1 MSKNLQISYLLDF
14 YGDMLTDKQQE
25 VMEQYYNDDLSL
37 AEIAAN
43 LGITRQGVRDSI
55 KRGEGI
61 LLELEQKVGFAG
73 RYRAVSEGLMQLQK
87 LARNIRFVNSTAYT
101 FSDEIDKDSKE
112 MLRILDELQG
122 QEVMDSLTPAQ
133 QVVKIVNEELT
144 NLMGGQEAARIHIK
158 NKGQTVIMMCGLQGN
173 GKTTHAAKLAKYFL
187 KEGRRPLLV
196 ACDVYRPAAID
207 QLQVLGEQI
216 HVPVFTMGTEK
227 PPVIAQK
234 ALARARDYGN
244 DIVILDTA
252 GRLQID
258 EQLMQELVD
267 IKQAVQVDET
277 LLVVDAMAGQDA
289 VNVAKTFHEKIG
301 VDGIVLTK
309 TDGDTR
315 GGAALSVLAVT
326 GKPIKFQGTGEK
338 LDDLEVFHP
347 GRMAGRILGMG
358 DVLSL
363 IEKAQET
370 ADQEAAEKTAR
381 RMMENK
387 FDMNDMLDQF
397 AQMKKMGG
405 ISAMLSMI
413 PGGNKVDPSQIDE
426 KQFVHIEAIIQSM
439 TPAEREKPSI
449 INPKRKRRIAAGSGT
464 SVEEVNKLLR
474 QFEMM
479 QKMMKKVKRNPKG
492 FARSLGLGRGM
503 PGGMGF

>member
-1 MSKNLQISYLLDF
+1 
-14 YGDMLTDKQQE
+14 
-25 VMEQYYNDDLSL
+25 
-37 AEIAAN
+37 
-43 LGITRQGVRDSI
+43 
-55 KRGEGI
+55 
-61 LLELEQKVGFAG
+61 
-73 RYRAVSEGLMQLQK
+73 
-87 LARNIRFVNSTAYT
+87 
-101 FSDEIDKDSKE
+101 
-112 MLRILDELQG
+112 
-122 QEVMDSLTPAQ
+122 
-133 QVVKIVNEELT
+133 
-144 NLMGGQEAARIHIK
+144 
-158 NKGQTVIMMCGLQGN
+158 
-173 GKTTHAAKLAKYFL
+173 
-187 KEGRRPLLV
+187 
-196 ACDVYRPAAID
+196 
-207 QLQVLGEQI
+207 
-216 HVPVFTMGTEK
+216 
-227 PPVIAQK
+227 
-234 ALARARDYGN
+234 
-244 DIVILDTA
+244 
-252 GRLQID
+252 
-258 EQLMQELVD
+258 
-267 IKQAVQVDET
+267 
-277 LLVVDAMAGQDA
+277 
-289 VNVAKTFHEKIG
+289 
-301 VDGIVLTK
+301 
-309 TDGDTR
+309 
-315 GGAALSVLAVT
+315 
-326 GKPIKFQGTGEK
+326 
-338 LDDLEVFHP
+338 
-347 GRMAGRILGMG
+347 MG

-370 ADQEAAEKTAR
+370 ADQKAAEKTAR